1 MKSLRQLAILE
12 IIRQQ
17 GIETQEQLAAALQQR
32 GFTATQATISR
43 DIKELRLVKTP
54 GANGAYQY
62 ASEEKAETSLTD
74 RLIRIFS
81 DSVLDIQSAYNQIIV
96 KTLSGSANIAAEA
109 IDCLNWPEIMGTLAG
124 DNTILMLVR
133 SIEEVPSVMERLHA
147 MKK

>member
-17 GIETQEQLAAALQQR
+17 SIETQEQLAAALQQR

-43 DIKELRLVKTP
+43 DIKELRLLKTP

-62 ASEEKAETSLTD
+62 ASEEKAETSLNE

-81 DSVLDIQSAYNQIIV
+81 ASVLDMHSAYNQIIL
-96 KTLSGSANIAAEA
+96 KTLSGSANSAAEA
-109 IDCLNWPEIMGTLAG
+109 IDYLNWPEIMGTLAG
-124 DNTILMLVR
+124 DNTILLLVR
-133 SIEEVPSVMERLHA
+133 SVEEVPLVLERLHA
-147 MKK
+147 MRK